1 MTDAERLV
9 AAFEAGRLVRPSAD
23 DLNIVDLANAM
34 ASVAGVDSISLT
46 PGADAIV
53 QLIGPA
59 DHLVFVAADG
69 LGMALVEA
77 LGSDS
82 FMRHHLAATLRTV
95 FPSTTASAF
104 TSLATGEWPGRH
116 AALGWYTYIHE
127 VDAVTTIIPFVRTV
141 DKVPLTSLG
150 LTVEQAF
157 PTPSLATR
165 LGRDSLSLLPEPLT
179 RSVFSTYISGGAS
192 RNGYGTILEAVAAT
206 VERVGS
212 ASQPT
217 YTYLYVPDVDVA
229 GHEFGFQHPKT
240 LVAAGSIDR
249 LLGGLFESLSGR
261 ARIVVSADHGG
272 LDART
277 EQIHMLL
284 RSDSLLELLKVE
296 PSGDNRVVY
305 FDVREGKELE
315 FEALFRSRF
324 DDIFFLITVD
334 EAEDLELFGP
344 SPLSETARSR
354 LGTFVAISAGAD
366 VLLYAWP
373 SRDPK
378 RPIPV
383 GHHSG
388 LSPAEMRI
396 PLIIA

>member
-1 MTDAERLV
+1 MTEAERLV
-9 AAFEAGRLVRPSAD
+9 VEFEAGRLVRPSAD

-34 ASVAGVDSISLT
+34 ASLAGIDSISLT
-46 PGADAIV
+46 PGADAIA

-77 LGSDS
+77 LGSDA
-82 FMRHHLAATLRTV
+82 FMRQHVAATLHTV

-104 TSLATGEWPGRH
+104 TSVVTGQWPNRH
-116 AALGWYTYIHE
+116 AALGWYTYIRE
-127 VDAVTTIIPFVRTV
+127 ADAVTTIIPFVRTV
-141 DKVPLTSLG
+141 DKVPLTRLG

-179 RSVFSTYISGGAS
+179 DSVFSTYISGRAR
-192 RNGYGTILEAVAAT
+192 RNGYGTILEAIVAI

-212 ASQPT
+212 ASEPT
-217 YTYLYVPDVDVA
+217 YTYLYVHDVDRA
-229 GHEFGFQHPKT
+229 GHEFGFQHPET

-249 LLGGLFESLSGR
+249 FLGGLFESLSGR

-272 LDART
+272 LDARPD
-277 EQIHMLL
+277 QIHMLL
-284 RSDSLLELLKVE
+284 RSDPLVELLAIE
-296 PSGDNRVVY
+296 PSGDSRVVY
-305 FDVREGKELE
+305 FDVREGKESE
-315 FEALFRSRF
+315 FQELFRSRF
-324 DDIFFLITVD
+324 DDLFFLITVD
-334 EAEDLELFGP
+334 EAEELELFGP
-344 SPLSETARSR
+344 GPLSEAARSR
-354 LGTFVAISAGAD
+354 LGTFLAMSAGPD
-366 VLLYAWP
+366 VLLYDWP
-373 SRDPK
+373 SRAAEGMVF
-378 RPIPV
+378 V